1 MWNFDVTLR
10 SAKAL
15 EGMVS
20 TGLADAVSVGFPA
33 DFGGDA
39 EHWSPEALLG
49 ASVAGCL
56 MTSFRYFLQRAKG
69 EIQSF
74 SSHARATL
82 DKTEHGLRITRVGVA
97 VDIWVADSSQEAG
110 IRKAADKAQHA
121 CAVSHSL
128 SCPVDVEW
136 IVHHEPL
143 F

>member
-10 SAKAL
+10 SAEAL

-39 EHWSPEALLG
+39 ERWSPEALLS
-49 ASVAGCL
+49 ASVASCL
-56 MTSFRYFLQRAKG
+56 MTSFRYFLHRSNG
-69 EIQSF
+69 DIQSF
-74 SSHARATL
+74 SNHARATL
-82 DKTEHGLRITRVGVA
+82 DKTEQGLRITRVGVA
-97 VDIWVADSSQEAG
+97 VDIWVADSVQEGVA
-110 IRKAADKAQHA
+110 RKAAEKAQKA

-128 SCPVDVEW
+128 NCPVDVEW

-143 F
+143 